1 MITYKEMHMVVS
13 SKKFIEIFIMIA
25 VVLAITGAQGLCA
38 GITAKDGP
46 VEATALEKQDVSPH
60 EVAGD
65 RSVVVYYF
73 HTTNRCYSC
82 TQLEKMTY
90 LAIVEGFEQE
100 LADGRVK
107 FAAIN
112 VEQDENKHFVKD
124 YKLYTKSVIVSAE
137 AHGNEKRWKNL
148 QKVWELLRDD
158 QAFTDYV
165 QEEVRQ
171 YLLGE

>member
-1 MITYKEMHMVVS
+1 MVVRS
-13 SKKFIEIFIMIA
+13 NKFIEILIMIV
-25 VVLAITGAQGLCA
+25 VVLAITGAPGLCA

-46 VEATALEKQDVSPH
+46 SEAAALEIQDAVQPKN
-60 EVAGD
+60 AGD

-82 TQLEKMTY
+82 TQLEKLTY
-90 LAIVEGFEQE
+90 LAIAEGFEQE

-107 FAAIN
+107 FAAVN
-112 VEQDENKHFVKD
+112 VEQDENKHFIKD
-124 YKLYTKSVIVSAE
+124 YKLFTKSVIVSDVAQGKE
-137 AHGNEKRWKNL
+137 QRWKTL